1 MEERTTA
8 DIIYAL
14 HEEVVNL
21 TERIAAS
28 INCVDVLQ
36 NKINRVKDLID
47 KEEDARSAELSA
59 AYRSAEMSEAY
70 ISSKDLRKA
79 LGYPKKEDEKND
91 ETNS

>member
-1 MEERTTA
+1 MGERTTA

-21 TERIAAS
+21 TERLATDNS
-28 INCVDVLQ
+28 IIDELN
-36 NKINRVKDLID
+36 NRITRTMNLI
-47 KEEDARSAELSA
+47 KEEENSRGEGVSA
-59 AYRSAEMSEAY
+59 AY
-70 ISSKDLRKA
+70 ISSKELRRA

>member
-1 MEERTTA
+1 MGERTTA

-21 TERIAAS
+21 TERLATDNS
-28 INCVDVLQ
+28 IIDNL
-36 NKINRVKDLID
+36 NNRITRTMNLI
-47 KEEDARSAELSA
+47 KEEENSRGEGVSA
-59 AYRSAEMSEAY
+59 AY
-70 ISSKDLRKA
+70 ISSKELRRA

>member
-1 MEERTTA
+1 MGERTTA

-21 TERIAAS
+21 TERLA
-28 INCVDVLQ
+28 VD
-36 NKINRVKDLID
+36 NNLID
-47 KEEDARSAELSA
+47 KLEDKIHRTMNLIEEEENSRSAGMSA
-59 AYRSAEMSEAY
+59 AY
-70 ISSKDLRKA
+70 ISSRDLRKV

>member
-1 MEERTTA
+1 MGERTEA

-21 TERIAAS
+21 TERLSTS

-36 NKINRVKDLID
+36 RKIDSVKDLINE
-47 KEEDARSAELSA
+47 EEDARSAGMSA
-59 AYRSAEMSEAY
+59 AY
-70 ISSKDLRKA
+70 ISSKDLRRA

>member
-1 MEERTTA
+1 MGERTTA

-14 HEEVVNL
+14 HEEVINL
-21 TERIAAS
+21 TERLAKA
-28 INCVDVLQ
+28 N
-36 NKINRVKDLID
+36 NLID
-47 KEEDARSAELSA
+47 RLDDKIGRTMALIVEEENARSAGMSA
-59 AYRSAEMSEAY
+59 AY

>member
-1 MEERTTA
+1 MGERTEA

-21 TERIAAS
+21 TERLATANNE
-28 INCVDVLQ
+28 INKLED
-36 NKINRVKDLID
+36 KIHRTMNLI
-47 KEEDARSAELSA
+47 EEEENAISAGMSA
-59 AYRSAEMSEAY
+59 AY

>member
-1 MEERTTA
+1 MGERTEA

-21 TERIAAS
+21 TERLSTS

-36 NKINRVKDLID
+36 RKIDSVKNLID
-47 KEEDARSAELSA
+47 EEEDARSAGMSA
-59 AYRSAEMSEAY
+59 AY

>member
-1 MEERTTA
+1 MGERTEA

-21 TERIAAS
+21 TERLAAAGNV
-28 INCVDVLQ
+28 IDRLDDR
-36 NKINRVKDLID
+36 IFRTMRLI
-47 KEEDARSAELSA
+47 EEEENSRSDGMSA
-59 AYRSAEMSEAY
+59 AY
-70 ISSKDLRKA
+70 ISSKDLRRA

>member
-1 MEERTTA
+1 MGERTTA

-21 TERIAAS
+21 TERLATDNS
-28 INCVDVLQ
+28 IIDALN
-36 NKINRVKDLID
+36 NRITRTMNLI
-47 KEEDARSAELSA
+47 KEEENSRGEGVSA
-59 AYRSAEMSEAY
+59 AY
-70 ISSKDLRKA
+70 ISSKELRRA

>member
-1 MEERTTA
+1 MGERTEA

-21 TERIAAS
+21 TERLATANNE
-28 INCVDVLQ
+28 INKLED
-36 NKINRVKDLID
+36 KIHRTMNLI
-47 KEEDARSAELSA
+47 EEEENSRSAGMSA
-59 AYRSAEMSEAY
+59 AY

>member
-1 MEERTTA
+1 MGERTTA

-21 TERIAAS
+21 TERLATDNS
-28 INCVDVLQ
+28 IIDALNDRITRTM
-36 NKINRVKDLID
+36 NLI
-47 KEEDARSAELSA
+47 KEEENFRGEGVST
-59 AYRSAEMSEAY
+59 AY
-70 ISSKDLRKA
+70 ISSKQLRRA

>member
-1 MEERTTA
+1 MGEKTTV

-21 TERIAAS
+21 TERLATA
-28 INCVDVLQ
+28 N
-36 NKINRVKDLID
+36 NLID
-47 KEEDARSAELSA
+47 RLDDKIDRTMTLIEEEENARSAGMSA
-59 AYRSAEMSEAY
+59 AY
-70 ISSKDLRKA
+70 ISSKDLRRV

>member
-1 MEERTTA
+1 MGERTEA

-21 TERIAAS
+21 TERLATANNE
-28 INCVDVLQ
+28 INKLED
-36 NKINRVKDLID
+36 KIHRTMNLI
-47 KEEDARSAELSA
+47 EEEENARSAGMSA
-59 AYRSAEMSEAY
+59 AY

>member
-1 MEERTTA
+1 MGERTTA

-21 TERIAAS
+21 TERLA
-28 INCVDVLQ
+28 VD
-36 NKINRVKDLID
+36 NNLID
-47 KEEDARSAELSA
+47 RLEDKIHRTMNLIEEEENARSAGMSA
-59 AYRSAEMSEAY
+59 AY
-70 ISSKDLRKA
+70 ISSKDLRKV

>member
-1 MEERTTA
+1 MGERTTA

-21 TERIAAS
+21 TERLATA
-28 INCVDVLQ
+28 N
-36 NKINRVKDLID
+36 NLID
-47 KEEDARSAELSA
+47 RLDDKIDRTMILIEEEENARSAGMSA
-59 AYRSAEMSEAY
+59 TY
-70 ISSKDLRKA
+70 ISSKDLRKV

>member
-1 MEERTTA
+1 MGERTTA

-21 TERIAAS
+21 TERLA
-28 INCVDVLQ
+28 VD
-36 NKINRVKDLID
+36 NNLID
-47 KEEDARSAELSA
+47 KLEDKIHRTMNLIEEEENARSAGMSA
-59 AYRSAEMSEAY
+59 AY

>member
-1 MEERTTA
+1 MGERTTA

-21 TERIAAS
+21 TERLATANNIIDGLDA
-28 INCVDVLQ
+28 
-36 NKINRVKDLID
+36 KIDRTMDLI
-47 KEEDARSAELSA
+47 EEEENARSAGMSA
-59 AYRSAEMSEAY
+59 AY
-70 ISSKDLRKA
+70 ISSKDLRRV

>member
-21 TERIAAS
+21 TERLAVNNNIMDRLNDR
-28 INCVDVLQ
+28 IVRTM
-36 NKINRVKDLID
+36 KLIEE
-47 KEEDARSAELSA
+47 EEDSRSEG
-59 AYRSAEMSEAY
+59 MSTAY
-70 ISSKDLRKA
+70 ISSKDLRRA

>member
-1 MEERTTA
+1 MGERTEA

-21 TERIAAS
+21 TERLSTS

-36 NKINRVKDLID
+36 KKIDSVKDLID
-47 KEEDARSAELSA
+47 EEEDARSAGMSA
-59 AYRSAEMSEAY
+59 AY
-70 ISSKDLRKA
+70 ISSKDLRRV

>member
-1 MEERTTA
+1 MGERTEA

-14 HEEVVNL
+14 HEEVINL
-21 TERIAAS
+21 TERLSTS

-36 NKINRVKDLID
+36 RKIDSVKNLID
-47 KEEDARSAELSA
+47 EEEDARSAGMSA
-59 AYRSAEMSEAY
+59 AY
-70 ISSKDLRKA
+70 ISSKDLRRA

>member
-1 MEERTTA
+1 MGERTEA

-21 TERIAAS
+21 TERLATS

-36 NKINRVKDLID
+36 RKIDSVKNLIEE
-47 KEEDARSAELSA
+47 EEDARSAGMSA
-59 AYRSAEMSEAY
+59 AY
-70 ISSKDLRKA
+70 ISSKDLRRA

>member
-1 MEERTTA
+1 MGERTEA

-21 TERIAAS
+21 TERLATANNE
-28 INCVDVLQ
+28 INKLED
-36 NKINRVKDLID
+36 KIHRTMNLI
-47 KEEDARSAELSA
+47 EEEENDRSAGMSA
-59 AYRSAEMSEAY
+59 AY
-70 ISSKDLRKA
+70 ISSKDLRRA

>member
-1 MEERTTA
+1 MGERTTA

-21 TERIAAS
+21 TERLATANNE
-28 INCVDVLQ
+28 INKLED
-36 NKINRVKDLID
+36 KIHRTMNLI
-47 KEEDARSAELSA
+47 EEEENSRSAGMSA
-59 AYRSAEMSEAY
+59 AY